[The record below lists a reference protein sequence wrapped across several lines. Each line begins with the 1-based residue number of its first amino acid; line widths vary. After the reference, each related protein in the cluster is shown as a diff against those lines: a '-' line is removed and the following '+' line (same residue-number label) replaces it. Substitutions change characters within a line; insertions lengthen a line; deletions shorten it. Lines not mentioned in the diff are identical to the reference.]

1 VSDPGTQLSPLRKA
15 VVSGVKWG
23 SASAGILF
31 ALALV
36 QTAALARLLDPA
48 DFGLVAVSMVVI
60 GLARAFAD
68 LGLSSAIVAKQI
80 EDRRTLSSLYWASI
94 LAGVLI
100 AAIVAASTPL
110 VIRFFDEPRL
120 STILPLTALSF
131 VIIPVGQQFQMLL
144 QKELQVPR
152 LVRVDIAAAVV
163 GLVVGVSSAL
173 AGAGA
178 VALVLAFLARLATS
192 AALFAGFGWRTWRPD
207 WRLRW
212 HDLDGCVG
220 FGLYQMG
227 ERCVNYLGANVDYIV
242 IGRSLGVQALGAYSI
257 AYQLVVKPVFELNPI
272 LTRVS
277 FPAFAKKQDDNEAL
291 CRGYL
296 EVIRLIGFVIVP
308 TMVGVAV
315 VAPLFVPVVFGD
327 QWEESI
333 VLLQILSIVGVLR
346 ALTSPAGDMLLAKG
360 RPDVTFKVNGFILV
374 LMIAALV
381 LAVQGGLEAV
391 AWAVAAVTVLDAALH
406 AIALNRVIGLRVR
419 DLAGVLRWPAVN
431 SAIAAV
437 AVLALD
443 VLFRPHVQS
452 QLILLL
458 VELGCGAL
466 VYAGLVG
473 RYEREYVRGLAA
485 HLRAPRA
492 PRAPSPS

>member
-1 VSDPGTQLSPLRKA
+1 MNEPGTEISPLRKA

-31 ALALV
+31 ALGLV

-48 DFGLVAVSMVVI
+48 DFGLVAASMVVI

-68 LGLSSAIVAKQI
+68 LGLSSAIVARQI
-80 EDRRTLSSLYWASI
+80 DDRNTLSSLYWASI
-94 LAGVLI
+94 LAGLVI
-100 AAIVAASTPL
+100 AGVVTACTPL
-110 VIRFFDEPRL
+110 VTRFFDEPRL
-120 STILPLTALSF
+120 ATILPLTALSF

-152 LVRVDIAAAVV
+152 LVRVDVAAAIV
-163 GLVVGVSSAL
+163 GVVVGVGSAL

-178 VALVLAFLARLATS
+178 VALVLAFLARLASS
-192 AALFAGFGWRTWRPD
+192 AALFASFGWRAWRPG

-212 HDLDGCVG
+212 RDLDGCVG

-277 FPAFAKKQDDNEAL
+277 FPAFAKRQDNDEAL

-308 TMVGVAV
+308 TMVGLAV

-327 QWEESI
+327 QWEQSI
-333 VLLQILSIVGVLR
+333 VLLQILSVVGAAR
-346 ALTSPAGDMLLAKG
+346 ALTSPAGDMLLAKR
-360 RPDVTFKVNGFILV
+360 RPDITFKVNSFILV
-374 LMIAALV
+374 LTIGALV
-381 LAVQGGLEAV
+381 LAVRGGLEAV
-391 AWAVAAVTVLDAALH
+391 AWTFAAITMLDFTLF
-406 AIALNRVIGLRVR
+406 AITLNRVIGLRLR
-419 DLAGVLRWPAVN
+419 DLFAVLRWPAVN

-437 AVLALD
+437 VVLALD
-443 VLFRPHVQS
+443 VLLEPHLQS
-452 QLILLL
+452 QPLRL
-458 VELGCGAL
+458 VIELGCGLL

-473 RYEREYVRGLAA
+473 RYEREYVRALVALARPA
-485 HLRAPRA
+485 RIPRA
-492 PRAPSPS
+492 SSPS